1 MKVRIEHTFDL
12 NEHDLE
18 LARMSYDTYA
28 DSDESFRDYIKSCLI
43 NQGSSWFQSIA
54 DESGFY
60 TGETDQ

>member
-1 MKVRIEHTFDL
+1 MKVRIEHTFNLD
-12 NEHDLE
+12 ETDLE

-43 NQGSSWFQSIA
+43 SQATSWFQSIA

-60 TGETDQ
+60 TGETD